1 MPKPQSPINEP
12 TTHSNHVLLQSHS
25 LPLSDSYDT
34 NVGQASISPS
44 INQPQTQP
52 SFPHLLI
59 NPHVAS
65 VLHAQT
71 PLSPQGDNHPQPP
84 LPPSPSREMLMNDI
98 NQLQDLSNLL
108 AMHLSQ
114 RNTSSSPYSPNLPH
128 TINLDQV
135 EQHVGYCPY
144 NAFARFNTIITSL
157 KVLDEGF
164 SSKNYVRKFLR
175 ALHPKWRAKVTAI
188 EESKDLTSLS
198 LEELIGNLKVYEV
211 IIKKDYEM
219 VKGKREQNRSLFLK
233 AKKESSDEDSLTSDS
248 EDEEYAMAVR
258 DFKNFFKRR
267 GRFV

>member
-1 MPKPQSPINEP
+1 MSSPHKPSPKPSRVAKMSVRHTWRKKLNHCNSSNKVDVNLPKPMPKPQSPINEP

-25 LPLSDSYDT
+25 LPLSDSCDT

-52 SFPHLLI
+52 PFPHLLI

-84 LPPSPSREMLMNDI
+84 LPPSSSREMLMNDI

-114 RNTSSSPYSPNLPH
+114 RNTSSSPYSPNLPY

-135 EQHVGYCPY
+135 EQHDGYCPCY
-144 NAFARFNTIITSL
+144 IFTQ
-157 KVLDEGF
+157 KQ
-164 SSKNYVRKFLR
+164 FLT
-175 ALHPKWRAKVTAI
+175 L
-188 EESKDLTSLS
+188 SKDINWIEFLLTRPQPPPQ
-198 LEELIGNLKVYEV
+198 VHR
-211 IIKKDYEM
+211 DYP
-219 VKGKREQNRSLFLK
+219 QTT
-233 AKKESSDEDSLTSDS
+233 TSAPNS
-248 EDEEYAMAVR
+248 PPTT
-258 DFKNFFKRR
+258 N
-267 GRFV
+267 